1 MSELKFHG
9 VGYAGPG
16 IGRAFTAQIEENGHV
31 IELGSFDSAEEAARQ
46 YDTYAKLLH
55 GTDAILNYEH
65 VDVVDVRRERE
76 ARALVAVCTLP
87 IPNVPYVL
95 LLTVLGAPLYRYPGS
110 FGQSVPSCIDT
121 SSSLSRAVP
130 LPSVHETCPADSTG

>member
-1 MSELKFHG
+1 MTGARRVK
-9 VGYAGPG
+9 AGL
-16 IGRAFTAQIEENGHV
+16 ADVTQH
-31 IELGSFDSAEEAARQ
+31 
-46 YDTYAKLLH
+46 
-55 GTDAILNYEH
+55 H